1 MEGENGRSP
10 GHGDPSKSDEE
21 GGGRPSRRSRTGTND
36 DEDCGE
42 GPETG
47 ENFLGGDVE
56 GPRGGELLGT
66 AQATGKVCVEGPG
79 RGARF
84 RRVPRAT
91 RGESAIGSWVG
102 GRA

>member
-47 ENFLGGDVE
+47 ENFSGGDD
-56 GPRGGELLGT
+56 GRDGT
-66 AQATGKVCVEGPG
+66 GNGQGVWRRTG
-79 RGARF
+79 A
-84 RRVPRAT
+84 
-91 RGESAIGSWVG
+91 
-102 GRA
+102 GRAFS